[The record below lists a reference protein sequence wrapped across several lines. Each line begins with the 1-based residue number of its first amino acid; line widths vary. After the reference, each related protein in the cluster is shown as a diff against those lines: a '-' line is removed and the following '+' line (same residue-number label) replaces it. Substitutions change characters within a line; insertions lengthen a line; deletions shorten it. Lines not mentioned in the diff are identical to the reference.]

1 MMNNFMIIGRLV
13 KFINENENSVVA
25 VIKTKKVNMI
35 DEEEYEIEV
44 IMNGNIKDNSM
55 KYCST
60 GDILGVNGYI
70 SENNKL
76 VADKVTFL
84 SSKKEEE

>member
-13 KFINENENSVVA
+13 KFIEEDENSAIA
-25 VIKTKKVNMI
+25 VIKTKKDVNKKEYQI
-35 DEEEYEIEV
+35 DI
-44 IMNGNIKDNSM
+44 IMNGSIKENTK
-55 KYCST
+55 KYISS
-60 GDILGVNGYI
+60 GDILGVKGYI

-76 VADKVTFL
+76 IAEKVTIL